1 LLAGGTEGDAMKL
14 LEKFQLRWFD
24 AILIG
29 FLVALTTIWSLKGGP
44 EAKYELTSMAF
55 FAAAAFGAVCGLV
68 AYLWKRS
75 RQPKP

>member
-1 LLAGGTEGDAMKL
+1 MKL
-14 LEKFQLRWFD
+14 LEKLQLRWFD

-29 FLVALTTIWSLKGGP
+29 FLVALTTIWFFKGGP
-44 EAKYELTSMAF
+44 EAKYELTSMAW

-68 AYLWKRS
+68 AYLLQRS